1 MRGSSVMRDAEL
13 ETERGTVTCGRINVA
28 VMRVNVFQLDL
39 DKSIAFRFRARDS
52 TFTVACTHL
61 NLTSS
66 LLLSFA
72 WLTQTG
78 VKQLGTIE
86 LAV

>member
-1 MRGSSVMRDAEL
+1 M
-13 ETERGTVTCGRINVA
+13 
-28 VMRVNVFQLDL
+28 FQLDL